1 MWDTKRAF
9 HEAVVNSGVEYTII
23 SNGVFFETFFT
34 PLFGFDRQKREAR
47 APAATY
53 HNLMLGTSGE
63 QTLYDVHA

>member
-34 PLFGFDRQKREAR
+34 PFFGFDRHKREAS
-47 APAATY
+47 APAAPLD
-53 HNLMLGTSGE
+53 NLLHRYSEE
-63 QTLYDVHA
+63 QALYDVHA